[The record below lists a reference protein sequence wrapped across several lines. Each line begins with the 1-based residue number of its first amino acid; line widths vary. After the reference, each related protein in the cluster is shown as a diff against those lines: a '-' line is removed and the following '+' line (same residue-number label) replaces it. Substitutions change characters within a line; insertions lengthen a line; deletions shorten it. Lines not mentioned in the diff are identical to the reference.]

1 MRTMEVFR
9 QHGIAAEVYKAA
21 APRENLGEIVWRMP
35 LGRKHPLDGRI
46 IKTVG
51 GLGGG
56 EMAPTYDRYG
66 VTPPT
71 NIPQLYL
78 EPILSQIAER
88 SNPASVLFNHAL
100 LRSDERRVGK
110 E

>member
-35 LGRKHPLDGRI
+35 LGRKHPLDRRI

-66 VTPPT
+66 VTLPT
-71 NIPQLYL
+71 TLPQLYL
-78 EPILSQIAER
+78 EPIHRQHEER
-88 SNPASVLFNHAL
+88 THPEIGRPTGRVLFWQYI
-100 LRSDERRVGK
+100 
-110 E
+110 